1 MAFQDNSGDI
11 ILDVVLTDE
20 GRRRLAKGD
29 GSFRIM
35 KFALGDEEIN
45 YELYNTNHT
54 SGSSHY
60 DLEILQT
67 PILEAFTNN
76 TSTMKTK
83 LVSIPRNDLLY
94 LPILKLNEVSNSD
107 VAMHTSGS
115 FMVTA
120 DRNTEDNTDTGGTTS
135 IAIASDGSHVPG
147 FILGA
152 TLGSNGSY
160 IRVDAGINNENST
173 TSITDTSLIETQFMI
188 EIDNRLGQLVSTDGS
203 TRLSPDSVDD
213 DNMATY
219 ILSRAINPKFVMTP
233 AVSNETSTVTPIQGP
248 VFANVMFKIL
258 SSQSLQTGYFLF
270 NKIGGTTTMQN
281 YAGGLSNVKFVDTIV
296 RVSGVTTGYSL
307 DIPVRFVKLY

>member
-29 GSFRIM
+29 GSFKIT

-45 YELYNTNHT
+45 YELYNTAHS

-83 LVSIPRNDLLY
+83 LLSIPRNDLLY
-94 LPILKLNEVSNSD
+94 LPILKLNEVASTD
-107 VAMHTSGS
+107 VQMHASGS
-115 FMVTA
+115 YMISA
-120 DRNTEDNTDTGGTTS
+120 DRSTEDDTLQGTNNC
-135 IAIASDGSHVPG
+135 IAIASDNTHVPG

-152 TLGSNGSY
+152 SLSQAGSY
-160 IRVDAGINNENST
+160 IRVDAGIDNKNST
-173 TSITDTSLIETQFMI
+173 TSITDTSLVETQFMI
-188 EIDNRLGQLVSTDGS
+188 EMDSRFGQLVSTDGK

-213 DNMATY
+213 DHQAIY
-219 ILSRAINPKFVMTP
+219 ILSKAINPSFVQTP
-233 AVSNETSTVTPIQGP
+233 AVSNETSTTKPIQGP
-248 VFANVMFKIL
+248 VFANVIFKIL
-258 SSQSLQTGYFLF
+258 ASQNLQTGYYYFDRM
-270 NKIGGTTTMQN
+270 GGSTTMLG
-281 YAGGLSNVKFVDTIV
+281 YDGGQSNVKFIDSIV

-307 DIPVRFVKLY
+307 DIPVRYVKLY

>member
-11 ILDVVLTDE
+11 ILAVVLTDE

-29 GSFRIM
+29 GSFRIV

-45 YELYNTNHT
+45 YELYNTNHS

-83 LVSIPRNDLLY
+83 LITIPRNDLLY
-94 LPILKLNEVSNSD
+94 LPILKLNEADNP
-107 VAMHTSGS
+107 MHSSGS
-115 FMVTA
+115 FMVA
-120 DRNTEDNTDTGGTTS
+120 SDKNTEDNTDKNLTTS
-135 IAIASDGSHVPG
+135 VAISSDGATVPG
-147 FILGA
+147 FIFGA
-152 TLGSNGSY
+152 TLGERGGS

-188 EIDNRLGQLVSTDGS
+188 EMDNRLGQLISSDGS
-203 TRLSPDSVDD
+203 VRLSPDSVDD

-219 ILSRAINPKFVMTP
+219 ILSRAINPKFVHTP
-233 AVSNETSTVTPIQGP
+233 SSPNETGTATPIQGP
-248 VFANVMFKIL
+248 MFANVHFKIL
-258 SSQSLQTGYFLF
+258 ASQSLQTGYYLF
-270 NKIGGTTTMQN
+270 DKIGSTITMQN
-281 YAGGLSNVKFVDTIV
+281 YGGALSNVKFIDTIV